1 MSDYSIYCT
10 EEQTKKALELGAP
23 INLRWLY
30 ESIPF
35 RKEINIEYGHY
46 AEIPTAEEMVGWLE
60 DQGINELHLVH
71 VKDGWMTCIFLKN
84 DIIPDE
90 FTYKSRKEAIL
101 AAIDAALG
109 YLIKN
114 KNLTHYNNQK

>member
-1 MSDYSIYCT
+1 MESISDYSIYCT

-30 ESIPF
+30 HGIPF
-35 RKEINIEYGHY
+35 RKEVNIEYGHY

-60 DQGINELHLVH
+60 EQGVHEVHLTH
-71 VKDGWMTCIFLKN
+71 VKDGWMVCIFLQN

-90 FTYKSRKEAIL
+90 FTYKSRKEAII
-101 AAIDAALG
+101 AAIDVALD
-109 YLIKN
+109 YLTKN
-114 KNLTHYNNQK
+114 NKS